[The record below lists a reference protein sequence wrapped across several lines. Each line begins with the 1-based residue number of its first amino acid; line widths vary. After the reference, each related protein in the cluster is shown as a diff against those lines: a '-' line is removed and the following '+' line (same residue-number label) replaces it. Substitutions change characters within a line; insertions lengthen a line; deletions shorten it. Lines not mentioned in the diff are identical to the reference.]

1 MSGKKIMYTCILLLV
16 LILSVEVLPSEGREL
31 KHKVQVEC
39 AKCAVAQE
47 KNSESEPS
55 IDKQDFRPTAP
66 GHSPG
71 IGHSLKNKGV
81 DKNV

>member
-1 MSGKKIMYTCILLLV
+1 MHSSY
-16 LILSVEVLPSEGREL
+16 
-31 KHKVQVEC
+31 C
-39 AKCAVAQE
+39 ADPLCGGSTIRGEAIEAQSALAQE
-47 KNSESEPS
+47 KNSESESS